1 MSTGDYSEIIGP
13 GHLRRNGHVKSKW
26 VHGCYMAAVQWVHGS
41 SKANQ
46 LPEITNLWSDSA
58 INCSVNGF
66 MALQKPKSYG
76 FEQLVAVT
84 CPLRAVEMVSGPWRC
99 DEQLLSH
106 LFALGSSCLGECQC
120 RCGASFLLFFRVGWI
135 ASGRCPHR
143 SAGQGS
149 LAM

>member
-1 MSTGDYSEIIGP
+1 
-13 GHLRRNGHVKSKW
+13 
-26 VHGCYMAAVQWVHGS
+26 MAAVQWVHGS

-99 DEQLLSH
+99 DEQLLWH
-106 LFALGSSCLGECQC
+106 LFALGSSCLAWGVPMQVWGLVPLVLSCWLD
-120 RCGASFLLFFRVGWI
+120 RLWSLPSSFGWSRVFGDVTSGFFGI
-135 ASGRCPHR
+135 
-143 SAGQGS
+143 S
-149 LAM
+149 LP